1 MVKAIGI
8 KPVINLFA
16 ASPEI
21 RSFAQKPSVVSI
33 FTKEL
38 DKLKYVTPRLRGIS
52 ENEVKSLFIEEEI
65 GGRYLFDQMVR
76 VKSKLLLASITDI
89 HNFKKWMHSVS
100 LKKGVSESDVKEVTH
115 FMNMHNGRFLST
127 WMGFSLSDMIPN
139 IEKLA
144 LFVRSIKRIDKLN
157 FYKGLNENQWENCI
171 QGIVNKPESVVEA
184 LMEYKYDSRKI
195 NNAISY
201 GNGTKKIKEYIRRIE
216 QFLNTQTL
224 KHDMQAYRGEGNFG
238 IFENI
243 KIDNNT
249 SLKDLLESF
258 SAEIEAGRCSDN
270 EIKEFIQ
277 KYLVKKYIIQKRF
290 MSTAIE
296 PEAIENYAKKV
307 YWRIDVPAKTKASVI
322 ESYNVE
328 RESEA
333 ELLVQKGSRLLI
345 KEAKYDIANKRWNL
359 WASLEQPEIEKGLY

>member
-1 MVKAIGI
+1 
-8 KPVINLFA
+8 
-16 ASPEI
+16 
-21 RSFAQKPSVVSI
+21 
-33 FTKEL
+33 
-38 DKLKYVTPRLRGIS
+38 
-52 ENEVKSLFIEEEI
+52 
-65 GGRYLFDQMVR
+65 
-76 VKSKLLLASITDI
+76 
-89 HNFKKWMHSVS
+89 MHSVS
-100 LKKGVSESDVKEVTH
+100 LKKSVSESDVKEVTH
-115 FMNMHNGRFLST
+115 FMNMHNGKFLST

-216 QFLNTQTL
+216 QFLSTQTL
-224 KHDMQAYRGEGNFG
+224 KHGMQAYRGEGNFG
-238 IFENI
+238 IFKNI

-249 SLKDLLESF
+249 SLKDLLENF

-270 EIKEFIQ
+270 EIERFINTNIMDR
-277 KYLVKKYIIQKRF
+277 YIPQKRF
-290 MSTAIE
+290 LSTAIE
-296 PEAIENYAKKV
+296 AEAANKYAKKV
-307 YWRIDVPAKTKASVI
+307 FWDIKIPANLKGSMI

-333 ELLVQKGSRLLI
+333 EMLLQRGTNLLI
-345 KEAKYDIANKRWNL
+345 KNARYDKDNHRWVFKAIL
-359 WASLEQPEIEKGLY
+359 SQ